1 MWNVYD
7 IEQSTMEP
15 VSKMKNKCFQYKDV
29 FRINLLQYK
38 VNSRDESQ
46 ER

>member
-7 IEQSTMEP
+7 IEQSTMETG
-15 VSKMKNKCFQYKDV
+15 SKMKKKCFQNIDV
-29 FRINLLQYK
+29 FRINLFQYK
-38 VNSRDESQ
+38 GNSRDESQ

>member
-15 VSKMKNKCFQYKDV
+15 ISKMKNKCFEPIFSNIKQIAGMNLKTGE
-29 FRINLLQYK
+29 INL
-38 VNSRDESQ
+38 
-46 ER
+46 